1 MRQLI
6 SLPIIISAALLAATI
21 TTAHAGS
28 GAIAASMSNDGVI
41 GFAYGSG
48 TQEDAARWAMLDCP
62 DKGGSDC
69 RLLGSETEQC
79 LVLIGKPG
87 LYVTGYSIYTA
98 YSREAGLGASNY
110 ASTMRPRARR
120 GGLGDDPDEMARGV
134 ITSMDADD
142 EKHRDAQIAPLPW
155 LGE

>member
-6 SLPIIISAALLAATI
+6 SLPIIISAAPLAAAI

-48 TQEDAARWAMLDCP
+48 TQEDAARWAMLDCR

-87 LYVTGYSIYTA
+87 LYVTRWTP
-98 YSREAGLGASNY
+98 
-110 ASTMRPRARR
+110 T
-120 GGLGDDPDEMARGV
+120 
-134 ITSMDADD
+134 T
-142 EKHRDAQIAPLPW
+142 KHRDAQIAPLPW